1 MCILY
6 SHNLPTAQI
15 AIAPALCCGG
25 NMSAIVPPPMV
36 RGAAPAQPAK
46 KRKATSMPIEFDT
59 AQQMLKITKRTLH
72 MLYKCMRPYS
82 SDMGAIIRGPM
93 ANPKM

>member
-1 MCILY
+1 M
-6 SHNLPTAQI
+6 

-36 RGAAPAQPAK
+36 KGAAPAQPAK

-59 AQQMLKITKRTLH
+59 AQQMLKTTKRTLH